1 MYWLS
6 HPANNRVE
14 ERKNSMIAR
23 KIAARPLARSRLH
36 EEIVTII
43 QKQIMSGKIIQG
55 DKLPTE
61 RELAENFNVN
71 RATVREAL
79 RKLENLDLVE
89 IRHGDGLYVKNYLES
104 GNLDLIKAAFN
115 MDGSNE
121 VLMNILEARRYIV
134 PQMAYLAAQ
143 RRTPSDVDA
152 LEQVILSDEL
162 TMLEKDIKVHQ
173 TIARATHNLLCT
185 IGLNFF
191 NQIFRDYGYLYFD
204 DERNV
209 KRSRLFHSEI
219 YAAIKNQKP
228 EDARRIMK
236 DVMIYAEE
244 AVRVSLESNKRKK
257 E

>member
-1 MYWLS
+1 MT
-6 HPANNRVE
+6 
-14 ERKNSMIAR
+14 AR
-23 KIAARPLARSRLH
+23 KTFARPLNRSRLH

-43 QKQIMSGKIIQG
+43 QKKIMSGTISPG

-89 IRHGDGLYVKNYLES
+89 IRHGDGLYAKNYLES

-115 MDGSNE
+115 MNGSE
-121 VLMNILEARRYIV
+121 EIIFNILEARRYIM

-143 RRTPSDVDA
+143 RRTKADIDEFQQAISKP
-152 LEQVILSDEL
+152 EL
-162 TMLEKDIKVHQ
+162 TMLERDIKVHQ
-173 TIARATHNLLCT
+173 IIARATHNLLCT
-185 IGLNFF
+185 VGLNFF
-191 NQIFRDYGYLYFD
+191 NEIFRDYGHLYFD
-204 DERNV
+204 DELNV
-209 KRSRLFHSEI
+209 ERSRIFHQEI

-228 EDARRIMK
+228 KDARKIMI

-244 AVRVSLESNKRKK
+244 AVKAGLERNKLKK
-257 E
+257 EY

>member
-1 MYWLS
+1 M
-6 HPANNRVE
+6 V
-14 ERKNSMIAR
+14 AR
-23 KIAARPLARSRLH
+23 KITARPLSRSRLH

-43 QKQIMSGKIIQG
+43 QKQIMSGKIAPG

-89 IRHGDGLYVKNYLES
+89 IRHGDGLYAKNYLES
-104 GNLDLIKAAFN
+104 GNLDLIKAALNTSGREDILF
-115 MDGSNE
+115 
-121 VLMNILEARRYIV
+121 NILEARRYIV
-134 PQMAYLAAQ
+134 PQIAYLAAQ
-143 RRTPSDVDA
+143 RRTQEDLDE
-152 LEQVILSDEL
+152 LEQVICKENL
-162 TMLEKDIKVHQ
+162 TMMERDIKVHQ

-191 NQIFRDYGYLYFD
+191 NQIYRDYGHLYFD
-204 DERNV
+204 NERNV
-209 KRSRLFHSEI
+209 ERSRMFHNEI
-219 YAAIKNQKP
+219 YAAVKNQKP
-228 EDARRIMK
+228 EDARRIMR

-244 AVRVSLESNKRKK
+244 AVKASLESNNLKK

>member
-1 MYWLS
+1 M
-6 HPANNRVE
+6 V
-14 ERKNSMIAR
+14 AR
-23 KIAARPLARSRLH
+23 KITARPLSRSRLH

-43 QKQIMSGKIIQG
+43 QKQIMSGKIAPG

-89 IRHGDGLYVKNYLES
+89 IRHGDGLYAKNYLES
-104 GNLDLIKAAFN
+104 GNLDLIKAALNTSGREDILF
-115 MDGSNE
+115 
-121 VLMNILEARRYIV
+121 NILEARRYIV
-134 PQMAYLAAQ
+134 PQIAYLAAQ
-143 RRTPSDVDA
+143 RRTQED
-152 LEQVILSDEL
+152 LDEL
-162 TMLEKDIKVHQ
+162 EKVICKENLTMMERDIKVHQ

-191 NQIFRDYGYLYFD
+191 NQIYRDYGYLYFD
-204 DERNV
+204 NERNV
-209 KRSRLFHSEI
+209 ERSRMFHNEI
-219 YAAIKNQKP
+219 YAAVKNQKP
-228 EDARRIMK
+228 EDARRIMR

-244 AVRVSLESNKRKK
+244 AVKASLESNNLKK

>member
-1 MYWLS
+1 
-6 HPANNRVE
+6 
-14 ERKNSMIAR
+14 MIAR
-23 KIAARPLARSRLH
+23 RITARPLSRSRLH

-43 QKQIMSGKIIQG
+43 QKKIMSGKIVSG

-104 GNLDLIKAAFN
+104 GNFDLIKAAFN
-115 MDGSNE
+115 MDGGDE
-121 VLMNILEARRYIV
+121 VLISILEARRYVV

-143 RRTPSDVDA
+143 RRTKEDVDA
-152 LEQVILSDEL
+152 LERIIFEEDL
-162 TMLEKDIKVHQ
+162 TMLDKDIKVHQ
-173 TIARATHNLLCT
+173 TIARATHNLVCT
-185 IGLNFF
+185 ISLNFF

-209 KRSRLFHSEI
+209 ERSRLFHTEI
-219 YAAIKNQKP
+219 YEAIKNQKP
-228 EDARRIMK
+228 EEARKIMQ

-244 AVRVSLESNKRKK
+244 AVKRSLESNKLKK
-257 E
+257 R

>member
-1 MYWLS
+1 
-6 HPANNRVE
+6 
-14 ERKNSMIAR
+14 MIAR
-23 KIAARPLARSRLH
+23 KIAARPLSRSRLH

-43 QKQIMSGKIIQG
+43 QKQIMSGKIVPG

-104 GNLDLIKAAFN
+104 GNFDLIKAAFN
-115 MDGSNE
+115 MDDGNE
-121 VLMNILEARRYIV
+121 VMINILEARRYVV

-143 RRTPSDVDA
+143 RRTKEDVDA
-152 LEQVILSDEL
+152 LERIIFNQDLA
-162 TMLEKDIKVHQ
+162 MLERDIKVHQ
-173 TIARATHNLLCT
+173 TIARATHNLVCT
-185 IGLNFF
+185 ISLNFF

-209 KRSRLFHSEI
+209 DRSRLFHTEI
-219 YAAIKNQKP
+219 YEAIKNQKP
-228 EDARRIMK
+228 EEARRIMQ

-244 AVRVSLESNKRKK
+244 AVKRSLESNKLKK
-257 E
+257 R

>member
-1 MYWLS
+1 
-6 HPANNRVE
+6 
-14 ERKNSMIAR
+14 MIAR
-23 KIAARPLARSRLH
+23 KITARPLARSRLH

-43 QKQIMSGKIIQG
+43 QKKIMSGKIVPG

-104 GNLDLIKAAFN
+104 GNFDLIKAAFN
-115 MDGSNE
+115 MDGGNE
-121 VLMNILEARRYIV
+121 VMINILEARRYVV

-143 RRTPSDVDA
+143 RRTTEDVDE
-152 LEQVILSDEL
+152 LERIIFKEDL
-162 TMLEKDIKVHQ
+162 TMLDKDIKVHQ
-173 TIARATHNLLCT
+173 TIARATHNLVCT
-185 IGLNFF
+185 ISLNFF

-209 KRSRLFHSEI
+209 ERSRLFHTEI
-219 YAAIKNQKP
+219 YEAIKNQKP
-228 EDARRIMK
+228 EDARRIMS
-236 DVMIYAEE
+236 DVMTYAEE
-244 AVRVSLESNKRKK
+244 AVKASLESKK
-257 E
+257 LTKE